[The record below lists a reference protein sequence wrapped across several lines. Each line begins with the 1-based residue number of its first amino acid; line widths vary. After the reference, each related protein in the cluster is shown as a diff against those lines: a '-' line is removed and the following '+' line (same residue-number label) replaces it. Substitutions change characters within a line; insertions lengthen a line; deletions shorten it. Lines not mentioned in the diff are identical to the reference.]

1 MKKRTKDG
9 YISFS
14 YLRRA
19 IEKSCKEK
27 DIGLEIVEKK
37 DGISFSISL
46 ILDNGLPFTI
56 VLLYKKGE
64 DFFYDKTSE
73 FIIVNYFVDGFK
85 KDDEIYKAVNEFNK
99 SISLSS
105 EITMVYEEQEDDP
118 FICMHYKLPIYD
130 DLLNMIINMAIGV
143 FMDFA
148 YDDGHYYEIFME
160 VLSYRSDNKNNC

>member
-27 DIGLEIVEKK
+27 DIGVEIVEKK

-46 ILDNGLPFTI
+46 ILNNGLPFTI

-64 DFFYDKTSE
+64 DFFCDKTSE

-85 KDDEIYKAVNEFNK
+85 KDDRIYKAVNEFNK

-105 EITMVYEEQEDDP
+105 EITMVYEEEDDP

-130 DLLNMIINMAIGV
+130 DFLDMIIKMVIGV
-143 FMDFA
+143 FMDFGCE
-148 YDDGHYYEIFME
+148 DGHYYEIFME